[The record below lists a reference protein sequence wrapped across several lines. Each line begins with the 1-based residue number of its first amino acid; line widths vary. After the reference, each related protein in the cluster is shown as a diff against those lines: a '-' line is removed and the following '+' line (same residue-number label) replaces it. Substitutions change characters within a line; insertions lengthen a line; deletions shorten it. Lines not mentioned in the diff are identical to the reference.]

1 MAKKGLMRRAEAL
14 GPKGAGAPRGAAPR
28 GGYDRRKANRIS
40 LQVVVIF
47 AILFAAYM
55 AVQLST
61 DPAEV
66 SGGELS
72 LRSLFGFRVAL
83 ADIRELRLE
92 KEPIAVG
99 ARVFG
104 NDAFGLFRE
113 GDYEVEGLGKA
124 RVFLKKPNVSYITI
138 RTDDRNYALSLGS
151 LLKDQ
156 LLFDRIKLAAK

>member
-1 MAKKGLMRRAEAL
+1 
-14 GPKGAGAPRGAAPR
+14 
-28 GGYDRRKANRIS
+28 
-40 LQVVVIF
+40 
-47 AILFAAYM
+47 M

-66 SGGELS
+66 GGGELT
-72 LRSLFGFRVAL
+72 LRAIFGFRVEL

-92 KEPIAVG
+92 EEPIAIG

-113 GDYEVEGLGKA
+113 GDYEVVGLGKA

-138 RTDDRNYALSLGS
+138 RTDDRSYAVSLGS
-151 LLKDQ
+151 LEKDR
-156 LLFDRIKLAAK
+156 LLFDRMKLGVK